1 MFKQITN
8 LNGDEGYLIFTLLMF
23 VAFFILVTVLLIRMK
38 KDHVQYMGGL
48 PLTDKAGSPDQDTN
62 QNR

>member
-23 VAFFILVTVLLIRMK
+23 LVFFIVVTVLLIRMK
-38 KDHVQYMGGL
+38 REHVQYMIQL
-48 PLTDKAGSPDQDTN
+48 PLTDKTETSDQHIN
-62 QNR
+62 

>member
-23 VAFFILVTVLLIRMK
+23 LVFFIAVTILLIRMK
-38 KDHVQYMGGL
+38 REHVHYMEQL
-48 PLTDKAGSPDQDTN
+48 PLTDKTESPCQETKHN
-62 QNR
+62 L